1 VTQETVLGVDIGTS
15 ATKAVLVTL
24 DGTVL
29 ARARRDHD
37 LSLPRPG
44 WAEQDVE
51 RDWWEEF
58 VEVCR
63 ELVPQ
68 AQGGL
73 RSVGIS
79 GIGPCVVPCDSDC
92 KPLRPAIMYGVD
104 TRATNEIEE
113 LTERFGADA
122 MLRRGGSALSAQALG
137 PKLLWLRRNEPD
149 VWART
154 AGWYMASS
162 FIAARLTGAY
172 VLDHHSAS
180 QCDPLYDLDAG
191 AWATDWA
198 QEILGPLP
206 MPELVWPADQI
217 GTVSGAAAD
226 ITGIPAGIPVVAG
239 TIDAWAEAFSVG
251 ARRPGDLMVM
261 YGSTMFFVQ
270 VTDTARRQPLLWATQ
285 GVEAGAPSVAAGMAT
300 SGSLTQWV
308 RNLTGSPSWEQLVA
322 DAEASPPGARGLL
335 MLPYFAGERTP
346 IHDPFARGVIA
357 GLTLSHGRGDLV
369 RATYEATAFGTR
381 QILELLE
388 SAAGPAKRV
397 VAVGGG
403 ANAALWLQ
411 IVSDVTGIA
420 QQVPAET
427 IGASYGVA
435 LLAAIGV
442 GLVPSKTDWS
452 EIASTVTPDAANR
465 ELYDKLSGLYRDL
478 YLETAETVH
487 SLSD

>member
-15 ATKAVLVTL
+15 ATKGVLVTL
-24 DGTVL
+24 DGTIV

-37 LSLPRPG
+37 LSRPRPG

-51 RDWWEEF
+51 RVWWEEF
-58 VEVCR
+58 VEICL

-68 AQGGL
+68 AHGGL

-79 GIGPCVVPCDSDC
+79 GIGPCVVPCDSDL

-104 TRATNEIEE
+104 TRATDEIQE
-113 LTERFGADA
+113 LTEKLGANEV
-122 MLRRGGSALSAQALG
+122 LRRGGSALSAQALG
-137 PKLLWLRRNEPD
+137 PKLLWLRRNEPEI
-149 VWART
+149 WART

-180 QCDPLYDLDAG
+180 QCDPLYDLDSG

-217 GTVSGAAAD
+217 GTVSGVAAD

-251 ARRPGDLMVM
+251 VRRPGDLMVM
-261 YGSTMFFVQ
+261 YGSTMFFIQ
-270 VTDTARRQPLLWATQ
+270 VTDAVRRQPLLWATQ

-308 RNLTGSPSWEQLVA
+308 RNLSGSPSWEELIA
-322 DAEASPPGARGLL
+322 DAGVSPPGARGLL

-346 IHDPFARGVIA
+346 IYDPFARGVIA
-357 GLTLSHGRGDLV
+357 GLTLSHGRGDLM

-388 SAAGPAKRV
+388 SAAGQAERL

-435 LLAAIGV
+435 LLAAIGAD
-442 GLVPSKTDWS
+442 LVPRETDWC
-452 EIASTVTPDAANR
+452 EIASTVTADAANR

-487 SLSD
+487 SLSE